1 MKNEKYDLIIIGAGP
16 AGLTAAVYAGRYLLD
31 TLVIGELEGGM
42 ISEAHEVHNFPTH
55 KSITGIELTKKLV
68 EQVKSLG
75 IEIKSEIVEEIQK
88 KKRYFEIKT
97 NKGVYSSKKIIL
109 AIGRKKEKLDVPG
122 EKEFFGRGVSY
133 CATCDAVFFKNRIV
147 AVIGG
152 SNAAL
157 TAALLLSEYAKKV
170 YIIYRKEKFLKAEP
184 TWIKQVENNKKI
196 ELVFNSNIKE
206 IKGSEKVEKII
217 LDSKKELSVDGVFI
231 EVGSIPGIKL
241 TQQLN
246 LKLDNDYIITNK
258 FQETSLS
265 GVYAAGDT
273 TNNPLKQA
281 VTAAAE
287 GAIAATSVYEEI
299 RKGE

>member
-1 MKNEKYDLIIIGAGP
+1 MKNKKYDLIIIGAGP

-31 TLVIGELEGGM
+31 TLVIGVLEGGM

-55 KSITGIELTKKLV
+55 KSITGIELTKRLV
-68 EQVKSLG
+68 EQVKDLEV
-75 IEIKSEIVEEIQK
+75 EIKSEIVEEIQK
-88 KKRYFEIKT
+88 KKEYFEIKT
-97 NKGVYSSKKIIL
+97 NKEVYTSKKIIL
-109 AIGRKKEKLDVPG
+109 AIGRKKEKLNVPG
-122 EKEFFGRGVSY
+122 EKEFLGRGVSY
-133 CATCDAVFFKNRIV
+133 CANCDATFFKNQIV

-157 TAALLLSEYAKKV
+157 TASLLLSEYAKKV

-231 EVGSIPGIKL
+231 EVGSIPDTKL
-241 TQQLN
+241 AKQIN
-246 LKLDNDYIITNK
+246 LKLENNHITTNK
-258 FQETSLS
+258 FQETSLP
-265 GVYAAGDT
+265 GVYAAGDI
-273 TNNPLKQA
+273 TNNSLKQA
-281 VTAAAE
+281 ITASAE
-287 GAIAATSVYEEI
+287 GAIAASSAYEEI
-299 RKGE
+299 RKGK